1 PGYYLYKD
9 KMAVASALEG
19 VQLGEPA
26 WPRGEDH
33 EDEFFGR
40 QEIYRGSIDVPVPV
54 LATGTR
60 PRILPIELKLQGC
73 ADAGI
78 CYPPMRW
85 KTEVTLPAPARTSLV
100 STVRSFLPS
109 AGRSRQDEFLPP
121 DEAFRYSASVPQP
134 DAVTLTW
141 VIADDYYLYKDRI
154 HVATGS
160 TDVQIGQLLLPKGR
174 RTHDE
179 FFGDVEEY
187 YELVEAS
194 LPIARPAGSNRT
206 LDLTVT

>member
-1 PGYYLYKD
+1 
-9 KMAVASALEG
+9 
-19 VQLGEPA
+19 GEPA

-73 ADAGI
+73 ADAGL

-85 KTEVTLPAPARTSLV
+85 KTKVTLPSAERTTLV
-100 STVRSFLPS
+100 SSVRSFLPRQC
-109 AGRSRQDEFLPP
+109 RSRQDEFLPP
-121 DEAFRYSASVPQP
+121 VEAFRFSASLPQP

-141 VIADDYYLYKDRI
+141 VIADDYYLFNVRI
-154 HVATGS
+154 NVATGS
-160 TDVQIGQLLLPKGR
+160 TDVQLGQLLLP
-174 RTHDE
+174 
-179 FFGDVEEY
+179 
-187 YELVEAS
+187 
-194 LPIARPAGSNRT
+194 
-206 LDLTVT
+206 